1 MPVVDD
7 LIEAVSEIAD
17 GLVYDLIRTISEAL
31 WFLIK
36 AGIVLSY
43 QIVSVDRWLSQNAFP
58 PLIQGTNNGMRVAA
72 SMTFVVAL
80 FVLGLTYLMAV
91 WIRLDVVRPQRAFL
105 WFLAGTLFFQVG
117 PGVYL
122 SFHEMRTRLS
132 SAFYAAGLAGITGA
146 DSPFSAYAAMQTDNN
161 DPLPMND
168 LCDNLGPYIEPNP
181 PGGYHET
188 VRGSDVA
195 LVFLRATGY
204 DVMGFPPPYAGGYCG
219 PTNYEITSLP
229 HWWVDNPQL
238 LGGYF
243 YEGVDSSHFGDMTQE
258 ARRDSIRYAALGWRR
273 LGGAMPL
280 VILAISESLIGLL
293 LTIAE
298 GLTFL
303 SFGIAIVFS
312 YFNRTEGI
320 ALSIIDLMIEL
331 IIQTMVIALIQSL
344 IVGCTFAAAATGNP
358 FLLLGMGLLSA
369 ILMLILLWSGFK
381 AVFNSF
387 NRLFQAVG
395 RTAGGVFMTP
405 TKAALGGAGL
415 AVGAGLAATG
425 MGMAGYGLAASAL
438 NSEEEPDSLRA
449 RAMRGSGDM
458 LKAATYTVAAV
469 THNPAVSLA
478 AHTASMV
485 GGVMGDLLPAPRRLP
500 STEPSDTFP
509 KSVLAQPS
517 VPSSIPP
524 LPTGIPMPA
533 VPVDGQPTLHPERR
547 GEFYPDSK
555 KASLEDVGEEIEEK
569 IVHHQPNKP
578 IPPFINPHEETQAAK
593 RIEPTNTSDPE
604 TQIGRLRISGLD
616 QIGSVIGDAI
626 NSLYSQR
633 TLSGQPAIGPVSYAE
648 ASQSLARSMGIQP
661 IPGHPGTMGD
671 ISGLT
676 MFMNRAVS
684 LGLGGEQA
692 ASLLGLVQRNHDEIP
707 PDLGKAF
714 PKYLTDQRGLSPQE
728 AQQQADGLLH
738 TARIIPTALVAYG
751 EVTMTPPPVV
761 VKPITT
767 PVAPQE
773 ATHA

>member
-36 AGIVLSY
+36 AGLVLSY

-117 PGVYL
+117 PGFYS

-132 SAFYAAGLAGITGA
+132 SAFYAAGLAGIAGA

-204 DVMGFPPPYAGGYCG
+204 DVMGFPPPHAGGYCG
-219 PTNYEITSLP
+219 PTNYDITSLP

-243 YEGVDSSHFGDMTQE
+243 FEEVDSSHFGDMSPE

-331 IIQTMVIALIQSL
+331 IIQTVVIALIQSI

-387 NRLFQAVG
+387 NRLFQAIG
-395 RTAGGVFMTP
+395 RTTGGVFMTP
-405 TKAALGGAGL
+405 TKAALGATGL

-425 MGMAGYGLAASAL
+425 VGMAGYGLAASAL
-438 NSEEEPDSLRA
+438 NSEDEPDSLRA

-469 THNPAVSLA
+469 THNPAISLA

-485 GGVMGDLLPAPRRLP
+485 GGVMGDLLPTPRRFQP
-500 STEPSDTFP
+500 IDEPESAP
-509 KSVLAQPS
+509 KSNLAPTA
-517 VPSSIPP
+517 PNPI
-524 LPTGIPMPA
+524 LPNGIPMPA
-533 VPVDGQPTLHPERR
+533 VPMDGQPTLSPERR
-547 GEFYPDSK
+547 GEFYPDPRK
-555 KASLEDVGEEIEEK
+555 TSLEDVGEEIEEK
-569 IVHHQPNKP
+569 IVHHQPNKA
-578 IPPFINPHEETQAAK
+578 IPPFINPHEEAHSAK
-593 RIEPTNTSDPE
+593 RGEASRASDPE

-633 TLSGQPAIGPVSYAE
+633 TLNGQPAIGPVSYAE
-648 ASQSLARSMGIQP
+648 VSQSLARSMGIQP
-661 IPGHPGTMGD
+661 VPGHPGTMGD
-671 ISGLT
+671 ISG
-676 MFMNRAVS
+676 MAMYMNRAMS

-692 ASLLGLVQRNHDEIP
+692 ASLLSLVQRNQGDIP

-714 PKYLTDQRGLSPQE
+714 PKYLTDQHGLSSQE
-728 AQQQADGLLH
+728 AKQQADGLLH

-751 EVTMTPPPVV
+751 EVPITPPPVV
-761 VKPITT
+761 VKPATT
-767 PVAPQE
+767 RHSE
-773 ATHA
+773 TTHAQ